1 MKDIDPWVEGEEEG
15 RAGGAAGEEG
25 EAGAEYFGL
34 GLRSVVSVLSREDLR
49 LILVWR
55 SRAGA

>member
-15 RAGGAAGEEG
+15 RAGGAVEEEG
-25 EAGAEYFGL
+25 EGGSEYFIL
-34 GLRSVVSVLSREDLR
+34 GFRSFGSLLSRGDFL
-49 LILVWR
+49 LMLVWS